1 MEQENIR
8 QAALDEALVSINDR
22 VKIGSC
28 NMRIDPNKK
37 KKEATYQVALDILK
51 LSSCFNAFLITTDA
65 STIKW
70 SCGSLV
76 TEKTTSDEESD
87 EEEERLIQR
96 RPTGVI
102 IGRSAQIVSAKVKS
116 NQSQKMK
123 GIEMLSNVALLA
135 ADMNK
140 ASKASKKSYII
151 QQQSTCSSEGARIT
165 PEVLNEPK
173 GKSTGSSKEA
183 GNIPENRV
191 RKRRDESEKA
201 DEETAAE
208 EEVHIDVEEQTDE
221 EHYDEVKDSEKVTDQ
236 ETVDDE
242 TANDEK
248 DDEEIT
254 NIAKVDEE
262 MADAEKVDAEKTK
275 EEKVDNEQSG
285 ADQAA
290 KYDQAGV
297 LIYSN
302 KKYVLFSKL
311 HYLMR
316 VDALTKVDHFE
327 VIEESV
333 QSNVSNEVRNQ
344 IPKFLP
350 KVVSEFVEPRLERT
364 IRDVLKMNPPNIF
377 KSSSSTSI
385 DSFTEYELKNLLYD
399 KIQKSELYNTH
410 NKHLDLYNA
419 LIGSIGLDKA
429 IAKGEIDA
437 TKVLKKRRHD
447 DEDED
452 RPADSEKIKNRSSPL
467 QKVKLHLNLPKLA
480 NLSSIELE
488 YHLEQRYLTFSKQM
502 DWTNPKGDRC
512 RYDLSKPLP
521 LQGPLGHLTIPVNF
535 FFNNDLEYLKTGN
548 SERKYTISITKTKS
562 ASYEL
567 EGIKDM
573 IPRLWSPVKVA
584 NDRNS

>member
-1 MEQENIR
+1 IMEQENIR

-51 LSSCFNAFLITTDA
+51 LSSCYNAFLIITDA

-76 TEKTTSDEESD
+76 TEKTASDEESG
-87 EEEERLIQR
+87 EEEERLIR
-96 RPTGVI
+96 SIGVV

-123 GIEMLSNVALLA
+123 GIEMLSDVALLV

-140 ASKASKKSYII
+140 ASKASRKSYII

-173 GKSTGSSKEA
+173 GKSIGSSEEA

-221 EHYDEVKDSEKVTDQ
+221 EHYDEVKDSEKV
-236 ETVDDE
+236 
-242 TANDEK
+242 
-248 DDEEIT
+248 
-254 NIAKVDEE
+254 AKVDEE
-262 MADAEKVDAEKTK
+262 MADAKKVDAEKTK
-275 EEKVDNEQSG
+275 KEKVDNEQSG
-285 ADQAA
+285 VDQETS
-290 KYDQAGV
+290 DTE
-297 LIYSN
+297 INSR
-302 KKYVLFSKL
+302 
-311 HYLMR
+311 R
-316 VDALTKVDHFE
+316 VDTLTKVDHFE

-344 IPKFLP
+344 TPKFLP

-385 DSFTEYELKNLLYD
+385 NSFTEYELKKLLYD
-399 KIQKSELYNTH
+399 KIQKSGLYNTH

-419 LIGSIGLDKA
+419 LICSIGLDKA

-452 RPADSEKIKNRSSPL
+452 HPADSKK
-467 QKVKLHLNLPKLA
+467 KK
-480 NLSSIELE
+480 
-488 YHLEQRYLTFSKQM
+488 
-502 DWTNPKGDRC
+502 
-512 RYDLSKPLP
+512 
-521 LQGPLGHLTIPVNF
+521 
-535 FFNNDLEYLKTGN
+535 
-548 SERKYTISITKTKS
+548 
-562 ASYEL
+562 
-567 EGIKDM
+567 
-573 IPRLWSPVKVA
+573 
-584 NDRNS
+584 